1 MDGTT
6 AIRVGL
12 RHRRTSLT
20 DKTKLKDSASR
31 RKTFS
36 AALQQFEE
44 QMNAA
49 KVVSA
54 ATRPINLYYGLVQ
67 AGLAMTAAHAPG
79 TWTFNKHGLK
89 ILDMEPSLPNVAVR
103 PDGEGAFQ
111 AVSDATGSERT
122 SDAIIL
128 GALWNSIPELTEA
141 PLEGMTSVPAVVF
154 NAERYPSVQENLDRG
169 SVNPASPVEYLRAS
183 VCVNEEIPTP
193 ADRAAWLAAFLSKY
207 PGLRGTELW
216 GSEEEAFRKGR
227 SRQFFAELCW
237 PAPKQDMK
245 KAEIDTFFDTR
256 APAYRFIADR
266 FVRPSFEPATAPPTP
281 LMSWWLLLYSFSML
295 SRYQPRKWS
304 EALDVDKSS
313 SAAALEYALDIA
325 LEVIPHLVLEGLD
338 RQPVLLAKPMA
349 F

>member
-20 DKTKLKDSASR
+20 DKTRLKDSASR
-31 RKTFS
+31 RKTFA

-89 ILDMEPSLPNVAVR
+89 ILDMEPSLPDVAVR

-122 SDAIIL
+122 SDAINL

-141 PLEGMTSVPAVVF
+141 PLEGMTSAPAVVF
-154 NAERYPSVQENLDRG
+154 NADRYLSVQENLGRW
-169 SVNPASPVEYLRAS
+169 SVSPASPVEYLLAS

-193 ADRAAWLAAFLSKY
+193 ADRTAWLADFLSKY
-207 PGLRGTELW
+207 PGLQGAELW
-216 GSEEEAFRKGR
+216 GSEEEAFRKIR
-227 SRQFFAELCW
+227 SRRFSAELCW
-237 PAPKQDMK
+237 PTPKQGMEE
-245 KAEIDTFFDTR
+245 AEIDAFFDTR

-266 FVRPSFEPATAPPTP
+266 FLRPSFEPAKAPPTP
-281 LMSWWLLLYSFSML
+281 LMSWGLLLYSFSML

-304 EALDVDKSS
+304 ESLDIDKSS

-338 RQPVLLAKPMA
+338 QQPLLLAKPMA